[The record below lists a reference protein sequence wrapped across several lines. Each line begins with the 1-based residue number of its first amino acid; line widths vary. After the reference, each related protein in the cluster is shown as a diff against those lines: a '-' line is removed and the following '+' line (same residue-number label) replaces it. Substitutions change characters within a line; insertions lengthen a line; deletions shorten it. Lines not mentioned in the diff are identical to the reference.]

1 MSKRL
6 NKSRRNK
13 SRRNK
18 SRRNKSRRN
27 NKSRRHKSMK
37 GGTGFRAPQ
46 GVNFVPFSN
55 SSYSFIQD
63 VPLNNALG
71 AASR

>member
-1 MSKRL
+1 MKHINKL
-6 NKSRRNK
+6 NNK
-13 SRRNK
+13 K
-18 SRRNKSRRN
+18 TRRNKSRRN
-27 NKSRRHKSMK
+27 NKSKRHKSMK

-46 GVNFVPFSN
+46 GVNFVPFSK

-63 VPLNNALG
+63 VPLNNALN

>member
-18 SRRNKSRRN
+18 SRRRRN
-27 NKSRRHKSMK
+27 KTIK

-46 GVNFVPFSN
+46 GVNFVPFSK

>member
-1 MSKRL
+1 MRKRLSKRN

-13 SRRNK
+13 HTRRN
-18 SRRNKSRRN
+18 
-27 NKSRRHKSMK
+27 KSMK

-46 GVNFVPFSN
+46 GVNVVPFSK

-71 AASR
+71 AALR

>member
-1 MSKRL
+1 MRKRLSKRN

-13 SRRNK
+13 HTRRN
-18 SRRNKSRRN
+18 
-27 NKSRRHKSMK
+27 KSMK

-46 GVNFVPFSN
+46 GVNFVPFSK

-63 VPLNNALG
+63 VPLNRALG

>member
-1 MSKRL
+1 MKHINKL
-6 NKSRRNK
+6 NNK
-13 SRRNK
+13 K
-18 SRRNKSRRN
+18 TRRNKSRRN
-27 NKSRRHKSMK
+27 NKSIRHKSMK

-46 GVNFVPFSN
+46 GVNFIPFSK

-63 VPLNNALG
+63 VPLNRALG

>member
-6 NKSRRNK
+6 NKKNNKSRRNK

-18 SRRNKSRRN
+18 SSRRRN
-27 NKSRRHKSMK
+27 KSMK

-46 GVNFVPFSN
+46 GVNFVPFSK

>member
-1 MSKRL
+1 MSKRIIKRL
-6 NKSRRNK
+6 NKRLSKRNK
-13 SRRNK
+13 K
-18 SRRNKSRRN
+18 N
-27 NKSRRHKSMK
+27 NKSRRRNKTMK

-46 GVNFVPFSN
+46 GVNFVPFSK

-63 VPLNNALG
+63 VPLDRALG

>member
-1 MSKRL
+1 MKHINKL
-6 NKSRRNK
+6 NNK
-13 SRRNK
+13 K
-18 SRRNKSRRN
+18 TRRNKSRRN
-27 NKSRRHKSMK
+27 NKSKRHKSMK

-46 GVNFVPFSN
+46 GVNFVPFSK

-63 VPLNNALG
+63 VPLNRALG